1 MATDRTPWALLVLLA
16 AACGGADEAAAPDPL
31 LDEAGNPVATAA
43 APATGQRVLPA
54 QVLADVDTVILRE
67 VFTYGGGPRDP
78 FVPLL
83 NAATTGPAV
92 GDLELAAIYY
102 IPGNPSLTAAVL
114 REKVS
119 GRRHTVRTGQR
130 LGRLYVASISE
141 QDIWFTV
148 DDFGVQR
155 RESLTLRKQED
166 DFR

>member
-1 MATDRTPWALLVLLA
+1 VGTNRTPWALLALLA
-16 AACGGADEAAAPDPL
+16 AACGGAEETAAPDPL
-31 LDEAGNPVATAA
+31 LDEAGNPVPA
-43 APATGQRVLPA
+43 APAGGPRALPA
-54 QVLADVDTVILRE
+54 QGLADVDTVIHRE

-78 FVPLL
+78 FVPLI
-83 NAATTGPAV
+83 NATTTGPAV

-119 GRRHTVRTGQR
+119 GRRYTVRTGQR
-130 LGRLYVASISE
+130 LGNLYVASISE
-141 QDIWFTV
+141 QDIWFTL

>member
-31 LDEAGNPVATAA
+31 LDEAGNPVPPAG
-43 APATGQRVLPA
+43 APAPRQR
-54 QVLADVDTVILRE
+54 VLADVDTVILRE

-83 NAATTGPAV
+83 NAATTGPAI
-92 GDLELAAIYY
+92 GDLELAAIYF

-130 LGRLYVASISE
+130 VGSLYVASISE

>member
-1 MATDRTPWALLVLLA
+1 MATDRTPWALLALLA
-16 AACGGADEAAAPDPL
+16 AACGGADEAAVPDPL
-31 LDEAGNPVATAA
+31 LDEAGNPVPPAA
-43 APATGQRVLPA
+43 APAAGRVLPA

-78 FVPLL
+78 FVPLI
-83 NAATTGPAV
+83 NATTTGPSV

-130 LGRLYVASISE
+130 VGSLYVASISE

-166 DFR
+166 DIR